1 MNTISAV
8 EKKEKAVDYVS
19 DEGIKV
25 SVSYPDDVS
34 ETIRQQ
40 KINKMYDV
48 FQPAC
53 RQCNSA
59 ATEQRKQLN
68 DLAICRKM
76 ITVTRTLLQFSDG
89 CAMI

>member
-1 MNTISAV
+1 MNTTSAV
-8 EKKEKAVDYVS
+8 EKREKAVDYVS

-25 SVSYPDDVS
+25 RVSYPDDVP

-53 RQCNSA
+53 RQCNCT
-59 ATEQRKQLN
+59 ATEQKEQLN
-68 DLAICRKM
+68 DLAICRK
-76 ITVTRTLLQFSDG
+76 R
-89 CAMI
+89 